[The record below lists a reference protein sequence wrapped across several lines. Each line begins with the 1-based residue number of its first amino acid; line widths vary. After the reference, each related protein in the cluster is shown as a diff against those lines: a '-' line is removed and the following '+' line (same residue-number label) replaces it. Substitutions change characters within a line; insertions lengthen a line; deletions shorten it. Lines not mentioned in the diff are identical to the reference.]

1 MDPITIPNAGAGHN
15 SAYKAG
21 LALAALAGRTVYFTD
36 LVDDNPRP
44 SAGLGPGGITAA
56 AGAAAVTTGHFEGG
70 AGKAELLFQPG
81 GLARPLAG
89 DYQFDVSRQQKSS
102 AALGNL
108 LEVLALPLGAT
119 GAESTLTLM
128 GGSHVMGG
136 LTSDELNHVLTPNWR
151 TMGMDIQYTEIIP
164 GFFPRAKGE
173 ATIIF
178 GPGKQLGPL
187 HAEKPFMPIEVGVEV
202 LTSGLPLHLAE
213 QALDGAIGRLEVHG
227 ITATGNIRKAQ
238 GGTGLAMLV
247 WASGKASNASDASD
261 TYRIGFAAL
270 GQRGGRPI
278 SVATTAAEA
287 LVSFLHTGA
296 GMPVNVATP
305 LLPAMAAATGVS
317 RLTVDYAAQ
326 TMVAAA
332 KAIDAILPG
341 CIRMDQSHPKA
352 PIEVRIVGMGLT

>member
-1 MDPITIPNAGAGHN
+1 MASAPITIEKAGAGHN
-15 SAYKAG
+15 AAYKTG
-21 LALAALAGRTVYFTD
+21 LALAALSGRPVLFTD

-56 AGAAAVTTGHFEGG
+56 AAAAAITSGHFEGG
-70 AGKAELLFQPG
+70 MGKPELFFQPG

-89 DYQFDVSRQQKSS
+89 DYQFDVSRQNQSA
-102 AALGNL
+102 AALGNI
-108 LEVLALPLGAT
+108 LEVLAPSLGAT
-119 GAESTLTLM
+119 GADSTLTLM

-136 LTSDELNHVLTPNWR
+136 LTSDELTHVLAPNWR
-151 TMGMDIQYTEIIP
+151 ALGMDIQYTEISP

-173 ATIIF
+173 ATISF
-178 GPGKQLGPL
+178 GPGRPL
-187 HAEKPFMPIEVGVEV
+187 SSLQAEGPFMPKEVGVEV

-213 QALDGAIGRLEVHG
+213 QALDGALGRLEVHG
-227 ITATGNIRKAQ
+227 INATGNMRKAR

-247 WASGKASNASDASD
+247 WASGTGGDA
-261 TYRIGFAAL
+261 YRVGFAAL

-296 GMPVNVATP
+296 GMPVNVATAM
-305 LLPAMAAATGVS
+305 LPALAAATGVS

-326 TMVAAA
+326 SFLAAA
-332 KAIDAILPG
+332 KAVDAILPG
-341 CIRMDQSHPKA
+341 CIRLDQGRPKA